1 MANRKLKVAAKNIK
15 DITELLQAQSATM
28 QKYKRRSFFNNDA
41 TCLHA
46 VKTQL
51 AVLLKAQSRLD
62 KLLKMQT
69 SIISNVILG
78 EFKMAYK
85 FLLYSVF

>member
-1 MANRKLKVAAKNIK
+1 MANHKLQVAAKNIK

-41 TCLHA
+41 TCLYA

-51 AVLLKAQSRLD
+51 AEL
-62 KLLKMQT
+62 
-69 SIISNVILG
+69 
-78 EFKMAYK
+78 F
-85 FLLYSVF
+85 